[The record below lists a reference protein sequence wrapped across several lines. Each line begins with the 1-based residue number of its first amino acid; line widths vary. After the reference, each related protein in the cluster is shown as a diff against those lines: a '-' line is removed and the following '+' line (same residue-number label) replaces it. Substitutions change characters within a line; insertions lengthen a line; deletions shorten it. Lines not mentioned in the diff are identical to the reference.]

1 MIVFRYLAREILTT
15 LVAVTLVM
23 MLIMISSWIIRLLG
37 PVAAGEE
44 TLGLVMWILI
54 YRLPY
59 FLELILPL
67 ALFIAILLAYARM
80 YSENEMTVF
89 IATGTSENRL
99 LAYTLMVAAIIA
111 LVVAFLTLYLS
122 PWGAQQRVKV
132 YALQAQVS
140 EFDLLIAGRFQSFSN
155 DKRVT
160 YVQGISSDKHRL
172 QDVFIADE
180 NSFTLAA
187 SGQRT
192 FNPKTGSAFLELS
205 KGRQYKINDKNLA
218 VESLQFDSYGL
229 KLPKPPK
236 YHHSLR
242 KETIS
247 TLDLFTHESPKHK
260 SQLYWRF
267 SLIAMV
273 FISTLLA
280 FPLAKV
286 RPRQGRYA
294 KLFPAFLLF
303 MVYLASLI
311 SMINMMAEE
320 ELPSDWLIIAMHL
333 FYLGLSLLL
342 IYGAT
347 LKSYFKKQ
355 VMHAHS

>member
-1 MIVFRYLAREILTT
+1 MIIFRYLAREILTT
-15 LVAVTLVM
+15 LAAVTLVM
-23 MLIMISSWIIRLLG
+23 MLIMVSSWIIRLLG
-37 PVAAGEE
+37 PVASGKE
-44 TLGLVMWILI
+44 TLGLVFWILI

-80 YSENEMTVF
+80 YSENEMTVLV
-89 IATGTSENRL
+89 ATGTSENRL
-99 LAYTLMVAAIIA
+99 LVYTLIIA
-111 LVVAFLTLYLS
+111 SLIALIVAFFTLYLS

-132 YALQAQVS
+132 YALQEQVS
-140 EFDLLIAGRFQSFSN
+140 NFDLLIAGRFQSFSN

-160 YVQGISSDKHRL
+160 YVQGISKDKQVL
-172 QDVFIADE
+172 YDVFIADE
-180 NSFTLAA
+180 NSLTLA
-187 SGQRT
+187 QRGERMT
-192 FNPKTGSAFLELS
+192 SAQTGSAFLEL
-205 KGRQYKINDKNLA
+205 KQGRQYKLNKDSLA
-218 VESLQFDSYGL
+218 LESMQFDNYGI

-236 YHHSLR
+236 YNHSLR

-247 TLDLFTHESPKHK
+247 TLDLFRHHSPKHK

-273 FISTLLA
+273 FITTLLA

-311 SMINMMAEE
+311 SMINMMADE
-320 ELPSDWLIIAMHL
+320 ELPSDWLV
-333 FYLGLSLLL
+333 LGLHLIYLLL
-342 IYGAT
+342 SLFLLYGSS
-347 LKSYFKKQ
+347 LKHYVKAISS
-355 VMHAHS
+355 HAHS